1 MVSKLRHRLGVSS
14 IIAIL
19 YMAIYILSLGLILSS
34 IFIYW
39 WLPIGI
45 IFSLVIIYI
54 LLNLIISVID
64 IINKI
69 NGIIFGY
76 IFSRIFDEKN

>member
-1 MVSKLRHRLGVSS
+1 MISKLRHRLGVSS
-14 IIAIL
+14 IIAVL

-45 IFSLVIIYI
+45 IFSLMIIYM

-64 IINKI
+64 ILNKM